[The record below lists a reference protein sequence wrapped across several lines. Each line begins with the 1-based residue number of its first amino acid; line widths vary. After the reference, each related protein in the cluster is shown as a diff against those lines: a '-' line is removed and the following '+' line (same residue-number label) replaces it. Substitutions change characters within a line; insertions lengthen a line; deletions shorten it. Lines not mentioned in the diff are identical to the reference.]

1 MSMSQDPVDR
11 LGKFIERV
19 SEIRQS
25 WGLAKHKELWFRG
38 ESKDYGDSILRPE
51 LYRSANADVSLKPIW
66 KLLKIENDLYDEFR
80 RNAVVRSDEK
90 TSEENWD

>member
-1 MSMSQDPVDR
+1 MSMSQDKVDD
-11 LGKFIERV
+11 LGTFIQRV

-38 ESKDYGDSILRPE
+38 ESKDYGETILRPE
-51 LYRSANADVSLKPIW
+51 LYRPETVGVSLKPMW

-80 RNAVVRSDEK
+80 RNIVVPGFQTRQ
-90 TSEENWD
+90 